1 MTLPAGAWGSRGRR
15 PGCPSLAPPAETL
28 QFVKWSTERMRIWM
42 RWTFLLMLVMPGLAS
57 AGVTPWDRL
66 HADIET
72 QLDAQLARIS
82 QFSELDAQFQS
93 WRQKNR
99 HESSPPGQGR
109 QDNLNALETGGVEA
123 VEQFVRFF
131 STEGRPHLQA
141 SLIRLRSYRPM
152 IERIFAEEGV
162 PRDMLWIGLIES
174 GYSPAARSPKNAAG
188 MWQFIPETA
197 AGFGLSTSGRDDRMD
212 PVKSTRAA
220 ARYLRALYSKF
231 GDWNLAMAAYNAGE
245 SRVGEAINRGGTRDF
260 WQLSRLGLLPAETRD
275 YVPAVL
281 AARQLGQGEAPPIEQ
296 QARERRF

>member
-1 MTLPAGAWGSRGRR
+1 VTPPAKTLP
-15 PGCPSLAPPAETL
+15 PVE
-28 QFVKWSTERMRIWM
+28 WSTERMGIWVT
-42 RWTFLLMLVMPGLAS
+42 WTLLLLLMMPGLAA
-57 AGVTPWDRL
+57 AGASPWDRL

-82 QFSELDAQFQS
+82 QFSELDARFQG
-93 WRQKNR
+93 WRRKNPQ
-99 HESSPPGQGR
+99 ESSPSGQGR
-109 QDNLNALETGGVEA
+109 QDNRNALEAGGVEA

-131 STEGRPHLQA
+131 STAGRPHLQA

-152 IERIFAEEGV
+152 IERIFTEEGV

-197 AGFGLSTSGRDDRMD
+197 ADFGLSTGGRDDRMD

-220 ARYLRALYSKF
+220 ARYLRSLYTKF
-231 GDWNLAMAAYNAGE
+231 GDWTLAMAAYNAGE
-245 SRVGEAINRGGTRDF
+245 SRIGEAINRAGTRDF

-281 AARQLGQGEAPPIEQ
+281 AARRLGQSEAPPDEQ
-296 QARERRF
+296 RLREGTF